1 MRRSFLL
8 LAATLLLP
16 ATQLRAEEPVDWEIV
31 NRIRDEAIHRS
42 QVMDL
47 LQHLTDR
54 IGPRLTGSPALL
66 EANEWTL
73 EKLEEWGLANGRLEA
88 WGPFGR
94 GWSFSRCSVHMTQPR
109 QIPLMALP
117 KAWTPGTDGPV
128 RGQAMR
134 VTIESEDDLDPYR
147 GGLQGKVLFI
157 SDGREIAPPE
167 QAEFAR
173 LSPTDLEEMGAFAFP
188 SGRADEW
195 LEEARKQLKLR
206 RAMNEFLIKEGALAV
221 VDISSRDGGTLR
233 LGSAGSRQPG
243 DSVGVP
249 TIAMAA
255 EQYNLILRLLEE
267 EQAVEIEL
275 DIEARFHDDDLMAY
289 NTIAEIP
296 GTGMADEVVLLGAH
310 LDSWHSGT
318 GSNDNGAGTA
328 VVMEAVRILQALDVK
343 PRRTLRVGL
352 WAGEEQGLLGARA
365 HVERHYASRPDPEIP
380 EEQEFPADLR
390 TLGWPITPKP
400 DHAKLSAYFN
410 LDNGS
415 GKIRGIYTQGN
426 AAVAQVFE
434 AWLKPFRD
442 MGADTVTNR
451 NTGGTDHVVFDAV
464 GLPGFQFIQDDLD
477 YYTRTHHSNLDVFD
491 HAQRE
496 DLMQASIVMAS
507 FAYHAAMRDE
517 LLPRKPIPQK
527 PPESEMDEVE
537 NGHEED

>member
-1 MRRSFLL
+1 MRRNTVLLVGTFLL
-8 LAATLLLP
+8 LAGA
-16 ATQLRAEEPVDWEIV
+16 LRAEEPVDWEMV
-31 NRIRDEAIHRS
+31 NRIRDEGIHRS
-42 QVMDL
+42 QVL
-47 LQHLTDR
+47 ETLRYLTDQ

-73 EKLEEWGLANGRLEA
+73 QKLEEWGLQNGHLEE

-94 GWSFSRCSVHMTQPR
+94 GWSFSRAAVHMIQPR
-109 QIPLMALP
+109 QTPLMALP

-128 RGQAMR
+128 RGHALK
-134 VTIESEDDLDPYR
+134 VTIETEEDFDQYR
-147 GGLQGKVLFI
+147 GGLQEKVLFV
-157 SDGREIAPPE
+157 SDKREIKPPE

-173 LSPTDLEEMGAFAFP
+173 LAPADLEEMEHFSFP
-188 SGRADEW
+188 SGRVDKW
-195 LEEARKQLKLR
+195 LDKAREQLKLR
-206 RAMNEFLIKEGALAV
+206 RALNEFLVKEGAVAV

-233 LGSAGSRQPG
+233 LGSAGSREPG
-243 DSVGVP
+243 ESVGLP

-255 EQYNLILRLLEE
+255 EQYNWILRLLKEE
-267 EQAVEIEL
+267 REVELEL
-275 DIEARFHDDDLMAY
+275 DIEAHFYDDNLMVY

-296 GTGMADEVVLLGAH
+296 GTDKADEVVLLGAH
-310 LDSWHSGT
+310 LDSWHPGT
-318 GSNDNGAGTA
+318 GSNDNGTGTA
-328 VVMEAVRILQALDVK
+328 VVMEAVRILQALEVR
-343 PRRTLRVGL
+343 PRRTIRVGL

-365 HVERHYASRPDPEIP
+365 HVEKHYASRPDSEIP
-380 EEQEFPADLR
+380 EEQDFPAHLR

-400 DHAKLSAYFN
+400 DHAKLSGYFN
-410 LDNGS
+410 FDNGS

-451 NTGGTDHVVFDAV
+451 NTGGTDHVAFDAV

-496 DLMQASIVMAS
+496 DLVQASVVMAS

-517 LLPRKPIPQK
+517 LLPRKPVPQK
-527 PPESEMDEVE
+527 PLDSEMEDE
-537 NGHEED
+537 EEE

>member
-1 MRRSFLL
+1 MRRSTSL
-8 LAATLLLP
+8 LAGMLALLAP
-16 ATQLRAEEPVDWEIV
+16 ALWADEPVDWEMV
-31 NRIRDEAIHRS
+31 NRIRDEGIERS
-42 QVMDL
+42 QVMDT
-47 LQHLTDR
+47 LQYLTDR
-54 IGPRLTGSPALL
+54 IGPRLTGSPALV

-73 EKLEEWGLANGRLEA
+73 EKLQEWGLEEGRLEE

-94 GWSFSRCSVHMTQPR
+94 GWSFSRVAVHMIHPR
-109 QIPLMALP
+109 QTPLMALP
-117 KAWTPGTDGPV
+117 KAWTPGTEGPV

-134 VTIESEDDLDPYR
+134 VTIEAEDDLDQYR

-157 SDGREIAPPE
+157 SESREITPAD

-173 LSPTDLEEMGAFAFP
+173 LTQEELEEMEIFSFP
-188 SGRADEW
+188 SGRSDKW
-195 LEEARKQLKLR
+195 LAEAREHLELR
-206 RAMNEFLIKEGALAV
+206 RALNEFLVKEGAVAV
-221 VDISSRDGGTLR
+221 VDISSRDGGILR
-233 LGSAGSRQPG
+233 LGSAGSREPG
-243 DSVGVP
+243 ESVGVP

-255 EQYNLILRLLEE
+255 EHYNWILRLLDEDQE
-267 EQAVEIEL
+267 VEIEL

-296 GTGMADEVVLLGAH
+296 GTDRADEVVLLGAH
-310 LDSWHSGT
+310 LDSWHPGT
-318 GSNDNGAGTA
+318 GSNDNGTGTA
-328 VVMEAVRILQALDVK
+328 VVMEAVRILQALGVE
-343 PRRTLRVGL
+343 PRRTIRVAL

-365 HVERHYASRPDPEIP
+365 HVEKHYASRPDSEIP
-380 EEQEFPADLR
+380 EEQDFPAHLR
-390 TLGWPITPKP
+390 TLGWPITTKP
-400 DHAKLSAYFN
+400 DHAKLSGYFN
-410 LDNGS
+410 FDNGS

-451 NTGGTDHVVFDAV
+451 NTGGTDHIAFDAV

-496 DLMQASIVMAS
+496 DLVQASIIMAS

-517 LLPRKPIPQK
+517 MLPRKPIPQK
-527 PPESEMDEVE
+527 PPASEGDE
-537 NGHEED
+537 EEAEKKHP

>member
-1 MRRSFLL
+1 
-8 LAATLLLP
+8 
-16 ATQLRAEEPVDWEIV
+16 
-31 NRIRDEAIHRS
+31 
-42 QVMDL
+42 MDT

-54 IGPRLTGSPALL
+54 IGPRLTGSPALV

-73 EKLEEWGLANGRLEA
+73 EKLQEWGLEKGRLEE

-94 GWSFSRCSVHMTQPR
+94 GWSFSRAAVHMIHPR
-109 QIPLMALP
+109 QTPLMALP

-134 VTIESEDDLDPYR
+134 VTIEAEEDFDQYR
-147 GGLQGKVLFI
+147 GGLQGKVLLI
-157 SDGREIAPPE
+157 SESREIAPAD

-173 LSPTDLEEMGAFAFP
+173 LTQEELEEMEIFSFP

-195 LEEARKQLKLR
+195 LGKARERLKLR
-206 RAMNEFLIKEGALAV
+206 RALNEFLIKEGAVAM
-221 VDISSRDGGTLR
+221 VDISSRDGGILR
-233 LGSAGSRQPG
+233 LGSAGSREPG
-243 DSVGVP
+243 ESVGVP
-249 TIAMAA
+249 TIAMTA
-255 EQYNLILRLLEE
+255 EHYNWILRLLDDDQE
-267 EQAVEIEL
+267 VEIEL
-275 DIEARFHDDDLMAY
+275 ELEARFHDDDLMAY

-296 GTGMADEVVLLGAH
+296 GTDKADEVVLLGAH
-310 LDSWHSGT
+310 LDSWHPGT
-318 GSNDNGAGTA
+318 GSNDNGTGTA
-328 VVMEAVRILQALDVK
+328 VVMEAVRILQALGVE
-343 PRRTLRVGL
+343 PRRTIRVAL

-365 HVERHYASRPDPEIP
+365 HVERHYASRPDSEIP
-380 EEQEFPADLR
+380 EEQDFPAHLQ

-400 DHAKLSAYFN
+400 DHAKLSGYFN
-410 LDNGS
+410 FDNGS

-451 NTGGTDHVVFDAV
+451 NTGGTDHIAFDAV

-496 DLMQASIVMAS
+496 DLVQASIVMAS

-517 LLPRKPIPQK
+517 MLPRKPIPQK
-527 PPESEMDEVE
+527 PLDRETIE
-537 NGHEED
+537 GEDGQE